1 MKLTKSEIDALTCPP
16 DKRDVMFTDSEVK
29 GFAVRV
35 NTTGT
40 KTFLFNYRFA
50 GKPKRLVLGQYGAL
64 TLAQARKLAEAAR
77 GRVMAGGDP
86 AGDKKAQVQEY
97 QAQMA
102 EQAAQAAANALSL
115 DVLIDR
121 WLAGALRDR
130 AASYRRDAPQRI
142 RYALPHLLDRAAHA
156 ITQAEVQARLD
167 EIAED
172 HPTTARRLH
181 AYGRAMYGW
190 AVKRGLVPDNPFS
203 AAIVEGREVSRDRVL
218 SDTEL
223 GEFWRASGLLPY
235 PFGPFFRL
243 LVLTLQRRNE
253 VAGMQWGEI
262 APDLSTWTIPAERA
276 KNGKA
281 HIVHLSEPARH
292 VLAGLH
298 RQTDPKTGAISPLVF
313 TCTGRTPI
321 SGFSAAVARLEALIM
336 RERAEQATSGQK
348 KREKSPSTLQA
359 TVGWRLHDLRR
370 TGVTVMAR
378 LGIGPHVADRVLN
391 HTEGTIKGVAA
402 VYQRHEF
409 LTERAAALDAW
420 AGHVLDVASGVETEP
435 TAGNVV
441 VLRC

>member
-1 MKLTKSEIDALTCPP
+1 MKLTKSGIDALTCPQG
-16 DKRDVMFTDSEVK
+16 KRDVMFTDSEVK

-35 NTTGT
+35 NATGT

-97 QAQMA
+97 QAQVA
-102 EQAAQAAANALSL
+102 EQAAQAAANALTL

-142 RYALPHLLDRAAHA
+142 RYALPHRLDRSAHT

-172 HPTTARRLH
+172 HPTTSRRLH

-218 SDTEL
+218 SDAEL

-243 LVLTLQRRNE
+243 LALTLQRRNE
-253 VAGMQWGEI
+253 VAGMQWSEI
-262 APDLSTWTIPAERA
+262 APDLSTWTIPAER
-276 KNGKA
+276 
-281 HIVHLSEPARH
+281 
-292 VLAGLH
+292 
-298 RQTDPKTGAISPLVF
+298 
-313 TCTGRTPI
+313 
-321 SGFSAAVARLEALIM
+321 
-336 RERAEQATSGQK
+336 
-348 KREKSPSTLQA
+348 
-359 TVGWRLHDLRR
+359 
-370 TGVTVMAR
+370 
-378 LGIGPHVADRVLN
+378 
-391 HTEGTIKGVAA
+391 
-402 VYQRHEF
+402 
-409 LTERAAALDAW
+409 
-420 AGHVLDVASGVETEP
+420 
-435 TAGNVV
+435 
-441 VLRC
+441 

>member
-1 MKLTKSEIDALTCPP
+1 
-16 DKRDVMFTDSEVK
+16 
-29 GFAVRV
+29 
-35 NTTGT
+35 
-40 KTFLFNYRFA
+40 
-50 GKPKRLVLGQYGAL
+50 
-64 TLAQARKLAEAAR
+64 
-77 GRVMAGGDP
+77 
-86 AGDKKAQVQEY
+86 
-97 QAQMA
+97 
-102 EQAAQAAANALSL
+102 
-115 DVLIDR
+115 
-121 WLAGALRDR
+121 
-130 AASYRRDAPQRI
+130 
-142 RYALPHLLDRAAHA
+142 
-156 ITQAEVQARLD
+156 
-167 EIAED
+167 
-172 HPTTARRLH
+172 
-181 AYGRAMYGW
+181 
-190 AVKRGLVPDNPFS
+190 
-203 AAIVEGREVSRDRVL
+203 VEGREVSRDRVL

-253 VAGMQWGEI
+253 VAGMQWSEV

-313 TCTGRTPI
+313 TITGRTPI
-321 SGFSAAVARLEALIM
+321 SGFSAAVARLEAMIM
-336 RERAEQATSGQK
+336 QERAEQAASGQK

-420 AGHVLDVASGVETEP
+420 AKYLLETQKNVDLDATRP
-435 TAGNVV
+435 VV
-441 VLRC
+441 VAFKR